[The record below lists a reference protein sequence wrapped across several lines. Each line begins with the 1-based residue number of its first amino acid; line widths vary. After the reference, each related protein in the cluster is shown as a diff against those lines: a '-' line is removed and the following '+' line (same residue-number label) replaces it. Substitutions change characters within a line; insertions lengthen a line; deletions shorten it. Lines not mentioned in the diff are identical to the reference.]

1 MEQKTSNWSK
11 VFKKGVFVVVC
22 IVAAILLLVGTVVG
36 VIAIQRC
43 AHGGR
48 QVEAEPTATPEP
60 TAIPN
65 RWYDS
70 TKNPEHAPD
79 LDLLDLS
86 DAHREDYETE
96 LSDPTRWIDLT
107 PEGADGF
114 TVIRS
119 IDLGCS
125 YVVQNGAYYRLG
137 EGEDGKGALDVHL
150 TDLDWDGKPDLLYT
164 YHFGANEDQASKVGW
179 FDLETHES
187 ALSGFSLQNG
197 FLAIAEE
204 DGAYAL
210 YRAERDADL
219 DTGTFS
225 LTFTERLGVLVETEG
240 RIFLILD

>member
-1 MEQKTSNWSK
+1 MEQQTPKWRKVLSK
-11 VFKKGVFVVVC
+11 GAFVVIC
-22 IVAAILLLVGTVVG
+22 ILIAIGLLFGAIYGTYK
-36 VIAIQRC
+36 IQRC
-43 AHGGR
+43 MHGGR
-48 QVEAEPTATPEP
+48 QAEAEPTATPEP
-60 TAIPN
+60 TPVPN

-70 TKNPEHAPD
+70 TKNPDKAPD
-79 LDLLDLS
+79 LALLDLS
-86 DAHREDYETE
+86 DAHLEDYGTE

-107 PEGADGF
+107 PEDAQGF

-125 YVVQNGAYYRLG
+125 YVVQDGAYYRLG

-150 TDLDWDGKPDLLYT
+150 CDLDWNGEPDLLYT
-164 YHFGANEDQASKVGW
+164 YHFGGNEDQAAKVGW
-179 FDLETHES
+179 FDLTTHES
-187 ALSGFSLQNG
+187 ALSDFSLQNG

-225 LTFTERLGVLVETEG
+225 LTFTQRLGVLVETEG
-240 RIFLILD
+240 RIFLILE